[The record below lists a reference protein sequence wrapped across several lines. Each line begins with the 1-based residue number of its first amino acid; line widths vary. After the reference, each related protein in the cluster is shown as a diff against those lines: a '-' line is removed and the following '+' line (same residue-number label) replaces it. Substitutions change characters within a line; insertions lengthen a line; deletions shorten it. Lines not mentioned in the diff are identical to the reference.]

1 LRLHGMRGEH
11 RRMLDRAAR
20 LADRIRFVFVPVA
33 LCALAAVGVHA
44 AADVL
49 GDRILWLADA
59 ADAAWDS
66 FWSRWSFTAP
76 LVSWIGPAQRIAF
89 ARAVA
94 LVWELVADAVLAVP
108 LLAYDERADEVK
120 RFRELAA
127 RAAKVPTL
135 LRVVR
140 PVATAAVALAGAS
153 AAARL
158 LEGTVRLSLHAPSFF
173 ARGLAVVAVCALVAS
188 LAWRAVVHALA
199 RADATATGQPRLSGI
214 ASSIVVLPLA
224 AAALRVGALLSF
236 WR

>member
-1 LRLHGMRGEH
+1 
-11 RRMLDRAAR
+11 MLDRAAR
-20 LADRIRFVFVPVA
+20 MADRLRFVFVPVA

-44 AADVL
+44 AAEVL

-59 ADAAWDS
+59 ADAVWDA
-66 FWSRWSFTAP
+66 FWSRWSFTTP

-94 LVWELVADAVLAVP
+94 LAWELTADAFLAVP
-108 LLAYDERADEVK
+108 LLGYDERANEVK
-120 RFRELAA
+120 RFRELFA

-140 PVATAAVALAGAS
+140 PLATAAVALAGAS

-158 LEGTVRLSLHAPSFF
+158 LEGTMRLSLHAPSFL

-188 LAWRAVVHALA
+188 LAWRSVVHALF
-199 RADATATGQPRLSGI
+199 RADVAAVRRPRLSGI
-214 ASSIVVLPLA
+214 ASSAIVLPLA
-224 AAALRVGALLSF
+224 LAALRAGALLSF
-236 WR
+236 WGS